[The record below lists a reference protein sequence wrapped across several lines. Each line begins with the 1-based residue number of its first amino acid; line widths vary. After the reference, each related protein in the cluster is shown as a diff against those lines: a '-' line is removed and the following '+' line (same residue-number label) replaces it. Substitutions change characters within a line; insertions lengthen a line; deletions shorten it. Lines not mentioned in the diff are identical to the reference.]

1 MELVFE
7 SQRHIDR
14 FGSRYPEVW
23 KSVFRK
29 DEVKMKTLLEGGAN
43 TESMGEFEFTE
54 TTPLQLAVETNQI
67 RMVEM
72 LLKHGANVH
81 VRTNFG
87 NTLLHTAMSIGSSDM
102 DSYGMVRVLQ
112 KNHAVVDATNY
123 MGWTA
128 LHEATMMANIRV
140 IGYLMGC
147 NADVTLKTRCG
158 QTASEITLCS
168 VTKDV
173 LVKAEEAHFNDRR
186 LAFAMGHHKRLG
198 QGTKIIDLH
207 PELLRMVLQYRGA

>member
-1 MELVFE
+1 MEMVFE
-7 SQRHIDR
+7 SERHIAHC
-14 FGSRYPEVW
+14 PEVW
-23 KSVFRK
+23 KSVYRK

-43 TESMGEFEFTE
+43 TENMGGFEFSQ
-54 TTPLQLAVETNQI
+54 TTPLQLAVERNQI
-67 RMVEM
+67 RMVET

-87 NTLLHTAMSIGSSDM
+87 DTLLHKAMSIGSSDM
-102 DSYGMVRVLQ
+102 DAYSMVRVLQ
-112 KNHAVVDATNY
+112 KNHAVIDATNY
-123 MGWTA
+123 IGETA
-128 LHEATMMANIRV
+128 LHEATMMANITV

-147 NADVTLKTRCG
+147 NADVTLKTRDG
-158 QTASEITLCS
+158 ETASDITLCS

-173 LVKAEEAHFNDRR
+173 LVKAEEAHFNDRC

-207 PELLRMVLQYRGA
+207 PELMRMVLQYRGA